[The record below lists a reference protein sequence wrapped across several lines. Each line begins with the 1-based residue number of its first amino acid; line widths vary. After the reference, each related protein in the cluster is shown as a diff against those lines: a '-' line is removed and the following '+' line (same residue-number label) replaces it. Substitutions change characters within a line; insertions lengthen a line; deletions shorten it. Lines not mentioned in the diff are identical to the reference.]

1 MTAELP
7 SSPPT
12 TPDNQSPKW
21 NSNTK
26 IIVAVA
32 VLILLIAIVLR
43 FTSIIRLMAIAAILG
58 YLLNPIV
65 AFIDERSRLNRGAA
79 IAVVYLSLIAIIIGG
94 SVVLGVSVYDQ
105 VVGFI
110 NQIPSLVSEL
120 INLLRDLGQRT
131 EPIRLGPFSVAPAS
145 IEWDG
150 VINQLLGYIEPT
162 VSRSGSILTSFATT
176 TISALGQMFFIFIIS
191 IYLAAEIPNLGG
203 YVQRLAERPGYQ
215 RDAKL
220 LMHYSSL
227 IWSSY
232 LRGQVILGLVIGFV
246 TGISLAILGLQYS
259 LAIGVMAGLLEFVP
273 NLGPIVTAVVAILV
287 ALLQPDNY
295 WGLSSVQLALVT
307 LGIMVVIQQLENNLL
322 VPRIVGNALNL
333 HPLLVLLGVLMG
345 ASLAG
350 ILGAIL
356 AAPLLA
362 SIKLVGTYVWRKMF
376 DLPPFTEDM
385 LPPDAE
391 PPPHADVDTEADAAN
406 NDTAESES

>member
-1 MTAELP
+1 MTADAP
-7 SSPPT
+7 STAPNNQK
-12 TPDNQSPKW
+12 TPYQSPRW
-21 NSNTK
+21 SSNTK

-32 VLILLIAIVLR
+32 TLILLIALALR
-43 FTSIIRLMAIAAILG
+43 FTSIIRLLTIAAILA

-65 AFIDERSRLNRGAA
+65 AHIDKRTRLNRGVA
-79 IAVVYLSLIAIIIGG
+79 IALVYLSLVVLIVGG

-105 VVGFI
+105 VVSFI
-110 NQIPSLVSEL
+110 NQIPSLIADFVD
-120 INLLRDLGQRT
+120 LLRGLSQRT
-131 EPIRLGPFSVAPAS
+131 EPITLGPFSMAPAS
-145 IEWDG
+145 VNWDA
-150 VINQLLGYIEPT
+150 VINQLLGYVEPT
-162 VSRSGSILTSFATT
+162 VSRSGSILTTFATT
-176 TISALGQMFFIFIIS
+176 TVSALGQMFFIFIIS

-203 YVQRLAERPGYQ
+203 YVARLAQRPGYQ
-215 RDAKL
+215 RDAEL

-273 NLGPIVTAVVAILV
+273 NLGPIITAVVAIIV
-287 ALLQPDNY
+287 ALLQSSNY
-295 WGLSSVQLALVT
+295 WGLSSVQLALAT
-307 LGIMVVIQQLENNLL
+307 LGIMIVIQQLENNLL

-362 SIKLVGTYVWRKMF
+362 SIKLIGTYVWRKMF
-376 DLPPFTEDM
+376 DLPPFTEEM

-391 PPPHADVDTEADAAN
+391 PPPDAALG
-406 NDTAESES
+406 DSVLPPEEES